1 MVMIAAQ
8 VWTYWLAPPLLA
20 TALMMVILTGIG
32 YYRKVALPSY
42 LAEQQR
48 QLEAMAQRRQLQ
60 VGSLAQQSEQQRR
73 RLTQPSPG
81 DRMRL
86 AA

>member
-1 MVMIAAQ
+1 MVIAAQ
-8 VWTYWLAPPLLA
+8 VWTYWLAPPVLA
-20 TALMMVILTGIG
+20 TALMMVILTAVG

-48 QLEAMAQRRQLQ
+48 QLEAMAQSRQLQ
-60 VGSLAQQSEQQRR
+60 ATSAAERSKQQGRHLAQ
-73 RLTQPSPG
+73 PDPD